1 MDKTAYQISQIG
13 SIQSVG
19 SDPLH
24 YSKVFFRS
32 LKLVRNKICQFDSPE
47 FGVGQSVAPLSRSS
61 HGSEVTSRLR
71 RLGPSDAALPPV
83 EGPRLRFQILQLAR
97 RRFLGETLR

>member
-19 SDPLH
+19 SASDPLH
-24 YSKVFFRS
+24 FSKVVFQS

-47 FGVGQSVAPLSRSS
+47 FGVGRSACFFLSS

-97 RRFLGETLR
+97 RRFLGEKL